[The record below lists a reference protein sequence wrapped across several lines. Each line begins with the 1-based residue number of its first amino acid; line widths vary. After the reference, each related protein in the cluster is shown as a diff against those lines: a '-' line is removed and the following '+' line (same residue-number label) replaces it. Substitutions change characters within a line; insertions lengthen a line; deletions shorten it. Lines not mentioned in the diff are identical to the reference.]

1 MNNKIFNNKI
11 LRIIVFTLS
20 LLLLIILIHKIVKK
34 YLLTK
39 ENFNPGGAKNY
50 DDMLNMSFKL
60 NKDAEGI
67 VKSDNE
73 NKDSDKENK
82 DSN

>member
-20 LLLLIILIHKIVKK
+20 LILLIILIHKIVKK

-39 ENFNPGGAKNY
+39 ENLNESRIGGTESYNSHLKMKFNMN
-50 DDMLNMSFKL
+50 NN
-60 NKDAEGI
+60 NKGT
-67 VKSDNE
+67 
-73 NKDSDKENK
+73 
-82 DSN
+82 